1 MPPLIRFQT
10 FKNRV
15 ETIFE
20 NIKELLNEPDTDENV
35 ANIREILGEPKERS
49 CQYLLAAG
57 FYGRVGLLKILIDE
71 IPVSLLQNTGRS
83 VRAHPIWVT
92 TLCCLMTNSLYIL
105 AIFSIAY
112 FDGKQLSSYL

>member
-1 MPPLIRFQT
+1 MPLLQLQT

-35 ANIREILGEPKERS
+35 ANIRKILGEPKERS

-83 VRAHPIWVT
+83 VKGHPIWVM
-92 TLCCLMTNSLYIL
+92 TLCRLITNSFYIL
-105 AIFSIAY
+105 AMFPIVY
-112 FDGKQLSSYL
+112 FDSRQLCSYLW

>member
-1 MPPLIRFQT
+1 MPPFKLQT

-35 ANIREILGEPKERS
+35 ANIRKILGEPKERS

-71 IPVSLLQNTGRS
+71 IPVSLCKIQVGPLKLILSGYRSCAAITNTF
-83 VRAHPIWVT
+83 
-92 TLCCLMTNSLYIL
+92 YIL
-105 AIFSIAY
+105 AIFFY
-112 FDGKQLSSYL
+112 CQL